1 MPQSLDKKKKFLYTC
16 ILLTLCILCQS
27 TATAFSKLAGMT
39 TASINPLDWITNK
52 WYIASILCLF
62 SQSVLWIKVLKLS
75 KLHIAYQLTSMT
87 VVLNFCYASFLFK
100 EVIRFNHLIG
110 LCFII
115 IGIALTIP
123 KENESFL

>member
-1 MPQSLDKKKKFLYTC
+1 MPQFLDNKKKFLFTF
-16 ILLTLCILCQS
+16 ILLTLCIFCQS

-39 TASINPLDWITNK
+39 TVSINPLDWITNK

-62 SQSVLWIKVLKLS
+62 TQSVLWIKVLKLS

-87 VVLNFCYASFLFK
+87 VVLNFCYASFLFE
-100 EVIRFNHLIG
+100 EVIRLNHMIG

-115 IGIALTIP
+115 IGIALTMP
-123 KENESFL
+123 KKNESFL